1 MTNPTHGNQTHESGI
16 HHITAL
22 TSNPAKNVAFYAG
35 LLGLRLV
42 KRTVNFDDPGTWH
55 LYYGDGIGSP
65 GTILTFFPYPGLAPG
80 RHGIGQAVEITFAV
94 PQSALSFWIDRL
106 VTHRID
112 FEGPIERFEQ
122 KVIRFRDP
130 DGLQLEIVAD
140 SSAPAVVPWSNMP
153 VPPDQAIRGFHG
165 VTLWEENLEQTARI
179 LTEILGYRAAGQEDS
194 RFRFVARTDHAPGRI
209 VDIRHIPGFWTGAS
223 GAGTVHHVAFRAADD
238 AVQAAVRER
247 AAHEGIEVT
256 PVRDR
261 NYFRSIYFRE
271 PGGVLF
277 EVATDSPGFAIDEPV
292 EQLGTGLKLPAW
304 LEPRRASIAAI
315 LPDLGIDAAPL
326 SEEASG

>member
-1 MTNPTHGNQTHESGI
+1 MHESGI

-22 TSNPAKNVAFYAG
+22 TSDPRKNVAFYVRF
-35 LLGLRLV
+35 LGLRLV

-55 LYYGDGIGSP
+55 VYYGDGIGSP
-65 GTILTFFPYPGLAPG
+65 GTILTFFLYPGLAPG
-80 RHGIGQAVEITFAV
+80 RHGIGQAVEIAFAV
-94 PQSALSFWIDRL
+94 PQSAFSFWIDRL

-112 FEGPIERFEQ
+112 FEGPIERFGQ

-140 SSAPAVVPWSNMP
+140 ASAPAVVPWSDMP
-153 VPPDQAIRGFHG
+153 APPDQAICGFHSI
-165 VTLWEENLEQTARI
+165 TLWEEDPERTGRI
-179 LTEILGYRAAGQEDS
+179 LTEILGYRAAGQEGG
-194 RFRFVARTDHAPGRI
+194 RFRFTSRTDHVPGRI
-209 VDIRHIPGFWTGAS
+209 VEIRSTPGFWTGVS
-223 GAGTVHHVAFRAADD
+223 GAGTVHHIAFRAPDD
-238 AVQAAVRER
+238 ATQATVRER
-247 AAHEGIEVT
+247 VAHAGIEVT

-277 EVATDSPGFAIDEPV
+277 EVATDAPGFAIDEPV
-292 EQLGTGLKLPAW
+292 EHLGTGLRLPAW

-315 LPDLGIDAAPL
+315 LPDLGIGPVQT
-326 SEEASG
+326 SEEASA